1 MIQKQW
7 AVFYWTS
14 QLSQP
19 ILSYSKLDFIVYA
32 LLEENVLGHKILC
45 SMLPYLSLGLVNSR
59 CLKLGL
65 KTKLS
70 TDFYK

>member
-1 MIQKQW
+1 MSMY
-7 AVFYWTS
+7 V
-14 QLSQP
+14 
-19 ILSYSKLDFIVYA
+19 
-32 LLEENVLGHKILC
+32 LLEHKVFC
-45 SMLPYLSLGLVNSR
+45 SMLPYLSLGLVNSL